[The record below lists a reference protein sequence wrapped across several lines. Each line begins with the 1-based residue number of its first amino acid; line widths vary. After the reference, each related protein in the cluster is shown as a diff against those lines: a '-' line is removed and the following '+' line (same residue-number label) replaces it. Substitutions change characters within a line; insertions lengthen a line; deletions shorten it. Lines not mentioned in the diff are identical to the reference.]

1 MFMLFARTVLLVA
14 GTFYIS
20 IILTPL
26 WQPSGQMFQAN

>member
-1 MFMLFARTVLLVA
+1 MFMLFVGMVLLVA

-20 IILTPL
+20 IILTFL